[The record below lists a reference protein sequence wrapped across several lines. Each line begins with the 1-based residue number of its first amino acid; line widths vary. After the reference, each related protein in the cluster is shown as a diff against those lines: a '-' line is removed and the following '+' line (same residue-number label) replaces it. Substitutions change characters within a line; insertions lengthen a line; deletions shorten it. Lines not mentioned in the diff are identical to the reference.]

1 VLTKIVKY
9 IRARHQD
16 GDDHP
21 LTLDELLD
29 ETNQLDVGNKVKTV
43 IILLIYYMFISRAVA
58 RNFL

>member
-1 VLTKIVKY
+1 MLTKIVKY

-29 ETNQLDVGNKVKTV
+29 ETNQLDVGTKVKTV
-43 IILLIYYMFISRAVA
+43 FKYYNLLYVFIT
-58 RNFL
+58 

>member
-29 ETNQLDVGNKVKTV
+29 ETNQLDVGTKVKSV
-43 IILLIYYMFISRAVA
+43 KYLGYNLFNNKLMYHYFHY
-58 RNFL
+58 

>member
-1 VLTKIVKY
+1 MLTKIVKY

-29 ETNQLDVGNKVKTV
+29 ETNQLDVGTKVKSV
-43 IILLIYYMFISRAVA
+43 KYLITNYSTK
-58 RNFL
+58 N

>member
-29 ETNQLDVGNKVKTV
+29 ETNQLDVGTKVKMV
-43 IILLIYYMFISRAVA
+43 LKYIIH
-58 RNFL
+58 FLCL